1 MFHRTY
7 HPYRILLV
15 AALALTA
22 ILCFSFWLPYPQQ
35 TKHAIPSI
43 MIVEEAMKGVLA
55 SRYDKNGK
63 LIQVMQMDSWMH
75 QKGETT
81 TQMFAPHLTV
91 HQENGARLTVFAK
104 QGTGYQTKVGT
115 QIDQLKLRDN
125 VIIKQINMKTDS
137 EWELRT
143 NSLQLFPKDPH
154 PFATTDDKVTVY
166 APSLTIHAVGM
177 HADLHRETIEFLHQV
192 KTYYATSPA

>member
-1 MFHRTY
+1 MFNRTY
-7 HPYRILLV
+7 HPYRILIV
-15 AALALTA
+15 AALALAA
-22 ILCFSFWLPYPQQ
+22 ILCFSFLLPYQQ
-35 TKHAIPSI
+35 AKHATPPLKIL
-43 MIVEEAMKGVLA
+43 EEAMKGVCA

-81 TQMFAPHLTV
+81 TQMLAPHLTV

-104 QGTGYQTKVGT
+104 QGEGYQAKMGA
-115 QIDQLKLRDN
+115 QIDQLQLLDD
-125 VIIKQINMKTDS
+125 VTIKQMNVKTDS

-143 NSLQLFPKDPH
+143 STLQLFPKDPN

-177 HADLHRETIEFLHQV
+177 RADLHRETIEFLHQV
-192 KTYYATSPA
+192 KTYYATPPA